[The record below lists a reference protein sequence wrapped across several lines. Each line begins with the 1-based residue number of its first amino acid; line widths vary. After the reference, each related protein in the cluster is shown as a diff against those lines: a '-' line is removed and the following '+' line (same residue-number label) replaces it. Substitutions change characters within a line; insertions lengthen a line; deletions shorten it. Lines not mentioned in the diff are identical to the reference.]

1 MLRKWG
7 RLFLL
12 LGLAIQISGCTG
24 AALLAGGAAGATGVV
39 YVRGKL
45 QEQFSVPLTK
55 VHEATLASLKE
66 FELPIKEDKKD
77 RLAAKVRSQLADGDL
92 VFIDIHSLAESSTRI
107 TIRVGIF
114 GDESRSRRLLER
126 IRRRLG

>member
-1 MLRKWG
+1 MFRRWG
-7 RLFLL
+7 HLFLV

-24 AALLAGGAAGATGVV
+24 AALLAGGAAGAASVV
-39 YVRGKL
+39 YVKGKL
-45 QEQFSVPLTK
+45 HEQFSAPLNK

-66 FELPIKEDKKD
+66 FELPVKEDKKD
-77 RLAAKVRSQLADGDL
+77 KLTAKVRSQLADGDL
-92 VFIDIHSLAESSTRI
+92 VWIDMHSLAESSTRI

-126 IRRRLG
+126 IRSHL